1 VEILSGKCL
10 GRFLDIACKVTIK
23 VVVCGCMLVTF
34 VVTCLLH
41 YALQLADVTDC
52 VNCLVKV
59 C

>member
-1 VEILSGKCL
+1 
-10 GRFLDIACKVTIK
+10 VTIK

-59 C
+59 CWLKVVAFMRCV